1 MSDASSVCSN
11 PECQVA
17 QLGTCHLD
25 HDPIDSCPHYESH
38 EPADLDP
45 GEIEELPSTVK
56 RTMDGIE
63 LRSNKVI
70 PESGITKFRNRVRAK
85 TIVLVGEQKTGK
97 TTLLSALYGM
107 FCKGPVGEFEF
118 VGSQTL
124 YSFAERKHLAL
135 FDPERSVPATPRTS
149 RGDDVNFFHIRMKA
163 GDNLSEIVISD
174 RSGEAFEDARLD
186 TALVAKLSELALAD
200 RVCFLLDAARLT
212 RKETR
217 PRYSRVFKEAIR
229 SLLNNDAVP
238 KSAVLEV
245 LVTKFDRISDDP
257 NGLYPL
263 HALEQYERELCD
275 EFGSSDY
282 EFAIH
287 RICALPRAKVK
298 VGFLGMEELVARWAA
313 LPNSSDISP
322 LGIDDALR
330 HIDRLPKLWN

>member
-1 MSDASSVCSN
+1 MTDASNVCSN
-11 PECQVA
+11 PDCQVA

-25 HDPIDSCPHYESH
+25 HDPVDSCPHYGFH
-38 EPADLDP
+38 EAADLDP
-45 GEIEELPSTVK
+45 GGIEELSAPVE

-70 PESGITKFRNRVRAK
+70 PEGGITNFRNRVRAK

-97 TTLLSALYGM
+97 TTLLAALYGM

-118 VGSQTL
+118 VGSRTL

-135 FDPERSVPATPRTS
+135 FDPERSVPVTPRTS
-149 RGDDVNFFHIRMKA
+149 RGDDVNFFHIKMKA
-163 GDNLSEIVISD
+163 GDNLAEIVISD

-212 RKETR
+212 KKETR
-217 PRYSRVFKEAIR
+217 ARYSRIFKEAIR

-245 LVTKFDRISDDP
+245 LVTKFDRISDDQG
-257 NGLYPL
+257 GLYPL
-263 HALEQYERELCD
+263 QVLEQYEKELHD
-275 EFGSSDY
+275 EFGSSGY

-298 VGFLGMEELVARWAA
+298 LGFLGMEELVARWAA
-313 LPNSSDISP
+313 LPKDADISP
-322 LGIDDALR
+322 RGIDDALR